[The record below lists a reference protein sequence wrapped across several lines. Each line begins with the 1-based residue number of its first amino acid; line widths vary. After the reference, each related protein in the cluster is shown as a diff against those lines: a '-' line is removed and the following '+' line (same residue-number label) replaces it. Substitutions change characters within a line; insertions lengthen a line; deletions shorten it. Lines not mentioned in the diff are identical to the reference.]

1 MMIDKIGGT
10 NPLGNVQ
17 GTQRN
22 NEAAKYNFGAD
33 TVYVSDAAK
42 AMSEKYYIDQISEQT
57 PDVRADRV
65 AAVKEK
71 IKDPSYINNAVLA
84 SAADRFMESLG
95 L

>member
-1 MMIDKIGGT
+1 
-10 NPLGNVQ
+10 
-17 GTQRN
+17 
-22 NEAAKYNFGAD
+22 
-33 TVYVSDAAK
+33 
-42 AMSEKYYIDQISEQT
+42 MSEKYYIDQISEQT

>member
-1 MMIDKIGGT
+1 MMIDKIGGM

-33 TVYVSDAAK
+33 SVYVSDAAK
-42 AMSEKYYIDQISEQT
+42 EMSEKYYMHQISEQT
-57 PDVRADRV
+57 PDIRADRV
-65 AAVKEK
+65 AEVKEK
-71 IKDPSYINNAVLA
+71 IKDPSYMSNAVLA